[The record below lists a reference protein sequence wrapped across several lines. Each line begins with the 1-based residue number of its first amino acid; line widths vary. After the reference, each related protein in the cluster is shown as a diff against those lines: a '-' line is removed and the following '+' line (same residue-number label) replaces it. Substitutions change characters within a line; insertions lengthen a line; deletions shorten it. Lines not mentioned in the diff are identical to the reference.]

1 MGWNIFKSSKK
12 DDEKTLLQE
21 IDASLHKTKRE
32 KRLVVKEIEEIK
44 DWAANA
50 IIDAYADFFPNS
62 ELTYYRKQY
71 AETAL
76 DEYDKIKAKFGAQM
90 NEDEVQKCDD
100 IVHSY
105 MEQIKVRDAKLKLY
119 EKLETEYRESKEKLK
134 QAKFQEAKAAKQ
146 LTKEERLIAHAQ
158 KLKLLEEKSDK
169 EIAEIEKE
177 SYKLEDIKQ
186 DVVYHEEYHK
196 ELNRLNNQFK
206 KEKEFPDVSEDDI
219 FKLDDRTEKADDDT
233 KKTSFKDE
241 IDDIL
246 NNLDSG
252 K

>member
-12 DDEKTLLQE
+12 DDEKSLLQK
-21 IDASLHKTKRE
+21 IDASLQKTKRE
-32 KRLVVKEIEEIK
+32 KRQVVKEIEEIK

-50 IIDAYADFFPNS
+50 IIDAYSDFFPNS

-76 DEYDKIKAKFGAQM
+76 EEYEKIKAKFSAQM
-90 NEDEVQKCDD
+90 DEAEVQKCDD

-105 MEQIKVRDAKLKLY
+105 MEQIKVREAKLKLY

-146 LTKEERLIAHAQ
+146 LTKEERLKAHAQ
-158 KLKLLEEKSDK
+158 KLKFLEEKSGK
-169 EIAEIEKE
+169 EISEIEKE

-186 DVVYHEEYHK
+186 DVVYHEEYYK
-196 ELNRLNNQFK
+196 ELNRLDNQFK
-206 KEKEFPDVSEDDI
+206 KEKELPEISEDDI
-219 FKLDDRTEKADDDT
+219 FKLDDKAKEGSNDT
-233 KKTSFKDE
+233 NKASFKDE